1 MQNLLRTILT
11 ELENH
16 KLMFRAN
23 AYELWNYGCENMIV
37 DWGYDQDALIKT
49 LKEFEFEA
57 RGGNILIQHED
68 NYLKHKDLIARLKK
82 DFLEEVKE
90 GDHLI
95 GMSFEN
101 DNSTMNQDN
110 PVDWINSLSDDE
122 IIKEFPKFYYCGDEV
137 IMWELYNDG
146 IECLSDYTTGLD
158 KYFDMSKL
166 YQDWDDEFAKFIKGL
181 S

>member
-23 AYELWNYGCENMIV
+23 AYELWNEGCEDMIV
-37 DWGYDQDALIKT
+37 PWGYDQDALIKT
-49 LKEFEFEA
+49 FKEIELDP
-57 RGGNILIQHED
+57 RGGNIIIQHED
-68 NYLKHKDLIARLKK
+68 KCLEHRDLIAKIKESLRE
-82 DFLEEVKE
+82 DYVDEVFIANAT
-90 GDHLI
+90 D
-95 GMSFEN
+95 
-101 DNSTMNQDN
+101 
-110 PVDWINSLSDDE
+110 VE
-122 IIKEFPKFYYCGDEV
+122 IIKEAPREYYCGDHV
-137 IMWELYNDG
+137 IMWELYNEG

>member
-23 AYELWNYGCENMIV
+23 AYELWNYGSEDMIV
-37 DWGYDQDALIKT
+37 PWGYDQDALIKT
-49 LKEFEFEA
+49 FKEIELDP
-57 RGGNILIQHED
+57 RGGNIIIQHED
-68 NYLKHKDLIARLKK
+68 KCLEHRDLIAKIKESLRE
-82 DFLEEVKE
+82 DYVDEVFIANAT
-90 GDHLI
+90 D
-95 GMSFEN
+95 
-101 DNSTMNQDN
+101 
-110 PVDWINSLSDDE
+110 VE
-122 IIKEFPKFYYCGDEV
+122 IIKEAPREYYCGDHV
-137 IMWELYNDG
+137 IMWELYNEG